1 MPKKGENIY
10 KRKDGRWEGRY
21 IKSRTESGKIIYGY
35 VYARSY
41 RETKEKQKAK
51 MVSCNSQTIN
61 KNEHTFSWLASEWF
75 ESIKLHTKASTQNK
89 YHNMLTNYILPEY
102 GNQPFNAITY
112 DFIESH
118 CKFLLEAGGKKG
130 NGLSPKTVSDVLAII
145 RNISKFAIRKGIYV
159 ACDASAVQIRQD
171 VKPMR
176 VFSIVEQNQ
185 LCNHIL
191 ENPEPCNIGI
201 LVCLFTGLRVGEI
214 CALRWE
220 DISYSDQS
228 IYIHHTLQRIQI
240 NGKILSIRVKRNVP
254 IERFSLHSRTHPVF
268 MALAHDIDIITWL
281 TNSRIKSVCG
291 IQKKSKEEYRSPDI
305 VFGIAEMENGV
316 VCNLETQWRLP
327 NEFGQY
333 LDTELTVMT
342 EKGQLKLNCP
352 GNTLVSMFD
361 GKLESHDMTLWPEIN
376 GEITGALV
384 NENKHMI
391 DLVLGRTKK
400 PIVTVEQAVRGIE
413 FCQYLIESCNTGKIV
428 ERGCMTK

>member
-51 MVSCNSQTIN
+51 MVSCNSQTVN

-176 VFSIVEQNQ
+176 VFSIAEQNQ

-240 NGKILSIRVKRNVP
+240 NQDHGAKTKVVVTTPKSTCSIRKIPLPDEISKILVSNQK
-254 IERFSLHSRTHPVF
+254 SSSGYL
-268 MALAHDIDIITWL
+268 L
-281 TNSRIKSVCG
+281 TNDNYKFVEPRTMQNKF
-291 IQKKSKEEYRSPDI
+291 KKI
-305 VFGIAEMENGV
+305 
-316 VCNLETQWRLP
+316 
-327 NEFGQY
+327 
-333 LDTELTVMT
+333 
-342 EKGQLKLNCP
+342 LN
-352 GNTLVSMFD
+352 D
-361 GKLESHDMTLWPEIN
+361 
-376 GEITGALV
+376 A
-384 NENKHMI
+384 
-391 DLVLGRTKK
+391 
-400 PIVTVEQAVRGIE
+400 GIE
-413 FCQYLIESCNTGKIV
+413 NANFHALRHTFATRCV
-428 ERGCMTK
+428 ELGFDVKSLSEILGHATVNITMNRYVHPTYELKMKNMQKLSGLLVVK

>member
-1 MPKKGENIY
+1 
-10 KRKDGRWEGRY
+10 
-21 IKSRTESGKIIYGY
+21 
-35 VYARSY
+35 
-41 RETKEKQKAK
+41 
-51 MVSCNSQTIN
+51 
-61 KNEHTFSWLASEWF
+61 
-75 ESIKLHTKASTQNK
+75 
-89 YHNMLTNYILPEY
+89 MLTNYILPEY

-176 VFSIVEQNQ
+176 VFSIAEQNQ

-240 NGKILSIRVKRNVP
+240 NQDHGAKTKVVVTTPKSTCSIRKIPLPDEISKILVLNQKS
-254 IERFSLHSRTHPVF
+254 SSGYL
-268 MALAHDIDIITWL
+268 L
-281 TNSRIKSVCG
+281 TNDNYKFVEPRTMQNKF
-291 IQKKSKEEYRSPDI
+291 KKI
-305 VFGIAEMENGV
+305 
-316 VCNLETQWRLP
+316 
-327 NEFGQY
+327 
-333 LDTELTVMT
+333 
-342 EKGQLKLNCP
+342 LN
-352 GNTLVSMFD
+352 D
-361 GKLESHDMTLWPEIN
+361 
-376 GEITGALV
+376 A
-384 NENKHMI
+384 
-391 DLVLGRTKK
+391 
-400 PIVTVEQAVRGIE
+400 GIE
-413 FCQYLIESCNTGKIV
+413 NANFHALRHTFATRCV
-428 ERGCMTK
+428 ELGFDVKSLSEILGHATVNITMNRYVHPTYELKMKNMQKLSGLLVVK

>member
-1 MPKKGENIY
+1 MHFGKPVVWQGKEKKLKSIQIYHLHLANGEIVQAAE
-10 KRKDGRWEGRY
+10 D
-21 IKSRTESGKIIYGY
+21 YGY

-51 MVSCNSQTIN
+51 MVSCNSQTNN

-176 VFSIVEQNQ
+176 VFSIAEQNQ

-240 NGKILSIRVKRNVP
+240 NQDHGAKTKVVVTTPKSTCSIRKIPLPDEISKILVLNQKS
-254 IERFSLHSRTHPVF
+254 SSGYL
-268 MALAHDIDIITWL
+268 L
-281 TNSRIKSVCG
+281 TNDNYKFVEPRTMQNKF
-291 IQKKSKEEYRSPDI
+291 KKI
-305 VFGIAEMENGV
+305 
-316 VCNLETQWRLP
+316 
-327 NEFGQY
+327 
-333 LDTELTVMT
+333 
-342 EKGQLKLNCP
+342 LN
-352 GNTLVSMFD
+352 D
-361 GKLESHDMTLWPEIN
+361 
-376 GEITGALV
+376 A
-384 NENKHMI
+384 
-391 DLVLGRTKK
+391 
-400 PIVTVEQAVRGIE
+400 GIE
-413 FCQYLIESCNTGKIV
+413 NANFHALRHTFATRCV
-428 ERGCMTK
+428 ELGFDVKSLSEILGHATVNITMNRYVHPTYELKMKNMQKLSGLLVVK